1 MEVGERE
8 EGEKGGIGG
17 GFIDA
22 AEEGVVTVIVVGE
35 EVNV

>member
-1 MEVGERE
+1 VEVGERE

-22 AEEGVVTVIVVGE
+22 AE
-35 EVNV
+35 